1 MWKVGHVQQGVSS
14 VRRMA
19 QSVMLKDFEEVS
31 EVLNTSL
38 NAMIFGMMVSQ
49 DSHAPFFA
57 LLATAPLVLINLAT
71 ILNSLVPRPLSEARD

>member
-1 MWKVGHVQQGVSS
+1 MWKVGHVQQSVSS
-14 VRRMA
+14 VRRLE
-19 QSVMLKDFEEVS
+19 QSVTLKDFEEVS

-71 ILNSLVPRPLSEARD
+71 ILNSLVPRPLSEA

>member
-1 MWKVGHVQQGVSS
+1 MCLWKVGHVQQSVSS

-19 QSVMLKDFEEVS
+19 QSVLKEFEEVS

-38 NAMIFGMMVSQ
+38 NAMIFGMVVSQ

-71 ILNSLVPRPLSEARD
+71 ILNSLVPRPLSEA